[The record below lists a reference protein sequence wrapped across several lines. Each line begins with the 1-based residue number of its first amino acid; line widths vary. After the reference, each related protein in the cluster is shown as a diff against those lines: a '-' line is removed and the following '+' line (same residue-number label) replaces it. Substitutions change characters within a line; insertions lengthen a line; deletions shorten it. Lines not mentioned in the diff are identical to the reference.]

1 MYPKGKSLI
10 VLYFRIEAESDAPSR
25 SEVLTSAEAAHG
37 NVNQPQKA
45 IQAPSENMKDSV
57 LTSENEDERELSK
70 NIKSAKEN
78 DRSKAGQMPVTDR
91 KFETDETDALKAGL
105 HDKKQPYSF
114 ERKSQYKPKG
124 IGEGRKKASYLCKQN
139 LETHNKLLQE
149 ARKQTNENDFEDLK
163 RDIDEKLLNTKTEKS
178 NKSKSKLETK
188 SENNVVQNS
197 EFRHK
202 KTKRIIQRS
211 SDAILQKTKADTYST
226 LHERKQRYSQ
236 QASQSKVMK
245 LKSSDELH
253 RANLISKSVVNVF
266 EKERLK
272 LLEMRQAGNN
282 KSKEITSNKEKETMR
297 ENSKK
302 ILTRQRADKY
312 QKKVEENEK
321 NKILDKTNAGHEKRT
336 VVREVKS
343 DQAEGTRKTIKTRTK
358 RHFIDTEREDR
369 YMMDMDFHPVDEDN
383 IENKKE
389 KDLKSANEEEDLDK
403 SCTKSERSRQLRRE
417 RFLLLT
423 GAQKKARE
431 SKQHDEH
438 AEKRKRRNTGN
449 DQKLS
454 RAAGRFTRSRKP
466 GLISKLV
473 TDKLASFNLD
483 QNTRDTRV
491 EPVRQN
497 NIVDRRRFY
506 KTLENS
512 LKPKVRKFNTF
523 KTDLRIPVPNSVK
536 ENGDYRRYSE
546 RDFRPAVRGSQRH
559 YSCDA
564 IIPLPSLPRDIQRN
578 IDDTDDIIKACYV
591 QTNELHETVRDAVKT
606 TDQQEETLEN
616 QDNESYNRDELNSP
630 KNVNN
635 EDLNVAT
642 EIRSK
647 QSQNKKQE
655 MASSVSNTNSVH
667 NNKTVSQNIHEL
679 QALVLDESKGVERSS
694 SETKSL
700 NETEISVAR
709 QTPSSIVQQDE
720 QQKPIPHGTA
730 QRFSKS
736 TGVSTKRSFQT
747 YTMAK
752 PTRMNG
758 HTYTQV
764 QTARK
769 EMAYNTQSR
778 KHRHKLMPIGRV
790 DRGIF
795 MPEMPIT
802 GNGFHNQKPDVNN
815 TASKSNHTVRKE
827 VQQDGEYRQAV
838 APRSED
844 VVIRDKIR
852 LDIGIVDQKEEAV
865 DPEKIEA
872 EKKKIKR
879 FWEVVGGKDVDDESI
894 YTMKDSPRKDK
905 MLVAKVKKERVMSA
919 KSKSSKKSKMSSVH
933 DVGGNYSLTL
943 EVN

>member
-1 MYPKGKSLI
+1 M
-10 VLYFRIEAESDAPSR
+10 R
-25 SEVLTSAEAAHG
+25 
-37 NVNQPQKA
+37 
-45 IQAPSENMKDSV
+45 DSV
-57 LTSENEDERELSK
+57 FTTGNEDERELSK
-70 NIKSAKEN
+70 NIKSTKEN
-78 DRSKAGQMPVTDR
+78 DRSEAGQTTVADK
-91 KFETDETDALKAGL
+91 KFETDEADALKDGL
-105 HDKKQPYSF
+105 HAKKQPYSF
-114 ERKSQYKPKG
+114 ERKAQHKPKG

-139 LETHNKLLQE
+139 LETHNKLLRE

-163 RDIDEKLLNTKTEKS
+163 RDIDEKLLNTKMEKS
-178 NKSKSKLETK
+178 NKSKLKLETK

-197 EFRHK
+197 ELRHK

-211 SDAILQKTKADTYST
+211 SDAILQKTKADTYSA

-236 QASQSKVMK
+236 QAWQSNVMK
-245 LKSSDELH
+245 SKSSDELH
-253 RANLISKSVVNVF
+253 RTNLISKSVVNVF

-302 ILTRQRADKY
+302 ILTKERAGKY

-321 NKILDKTNAGHEKRT
+321 NKILDKTNASHEKRS
-336 VVREVKS
+336 VVRELKS
-343 DQAEGTRKTIKTRTK
+343 DRAEGIRKTIKARTT

-369 YMMDMDFHPVDEDN
+369 YMMDMDFHPVDKDN
-383 IENKKE
+383 IENKTE
-389 KDLKSANEEEDLDK
+389 KDLESDDEEEGLNK
-403 SCTKSERSRQLRRE
+403 SYTKSERSRQLRRE
-417 RFLLLT
+417 RFLMLT
-423 GAQKKARE
+423 GSQKKTRE

-438 AEKRKRRNTGN
+438 AEKGKLRNTGN
-449 DQKLS
+449 DQKPRRVAS
-454 RAAGRFTRSRKP
+454 RFTRSRKS

-483 QNTRDTRV
+483 QNTTHTRV
-491 EPVRQN
+491 QAVRQN
-497 NIVDRRRFY
+497 NIVDRRQFY

-523 KTDLRIPVPNSVK
+523 NTDLRIPVPNSVK
-536 ENGDYRRYSE
+536 ENGDFKRCTE
-546 RDFRPAVRGSQRH
+546 RDFRPVVNGSQRH
-559 YSCDA
+559 YSFDA
-564 IIPLPSLPRDIQRN
+564 IIPLPSLPRDMLRN
-578 IDDTDDIIKACYV
+578 TDDIIKACYV
-591 QTNELHETVRDAVKT
+591 QTNELHETLHDAVKT
-606 TDQQEETLEN
+606 NDPQKETLEN
-616 QDNESYNRDELNSP
+616 QDNESYNCDEFNSP
-630 KNVNN
+630 KNVND
-635 EDLNVAT
+635 EDLNVAN
-642 EIRSK
+642 EIPSKRSK
-647 QSQNKKQE
+647 NKKQE
-655 MASSVSNTNSVH
+655 MESSVNNTNSLH
-667 NNKTVSQNIHEL
+667 NDKTASQNTHEL
-679 QALVLDESKGVERSS
+679 QTLVLDESKGVERPS

-709 QTPSSIVQQDE
+709 QTPSSIAQQDE

-736 TGVSTKRSFQT
+736 TGVSTKKSFQT

-752 PTRMNG
+752 PTRING

-778 KHRHKLMPIGRV
+778 KHRHKLMPIGRI
-790 DRGIF
+790 DRGVF

-802 GNGFHNQKPDVNN
+802 VNGFHSQKPDVNN
-815 TASKSNHTVRKE
+815 TASKLNHTIRKE
-827 VQQDGEYRQAV
+827 VHQDGGYRQAV
-838 APRSED
+838 APESED